1 MFTPMLMWTPGMW
14 EIVLVLLVVLLLF
27 GPSKLP
33 QLGGAVGKALTNFKR
48 GMRGEDEIDV
58 TPENGQAE
66 PREKIPEQTAQK
78 AAPQEVDE
86 KQAEEH
92 RQG

>member
-1 MFTPMLMWTPGMW
+1 MFTPTLMWTPGVW

-58 TPENGQAE
+58 TPEQGQAE
-66 PREKIPEQTAQK
+66 PQEKIPEQTAQK
-78 AAPQEVDE
+78 AEPQEVSQ
-86 KQAEEH
+86 KQSEEH
-92 RQG
+92 RQS